1 MLIYVVMIIFIL
13 ILLLTGAYML
23 WSERHGQFLIFNF
36 SNDSKLSTLFTVT
49 SVALF
54 VVSFLGIFILFT
66 LSKNYNFITLI
77 LGTLIILFFSV
88 SFNRYNK

>member
-1 MLIYVVMIIFIL
+1 MVIYIVMIIFIL
-13 ILLLTGAYML
+13 LLLLTAAYML

-36 SNDSKLSTLFTVT
+36 NDDSKLSTLFTVT

-66 LSKNYNFITLI
+66 LSKDYNFITLI
-77 LGTLIILFFSV
+77 LGTLTILFFSI